1 MDNDLFIMGFPEKCV
16 LPMPENVNFFHY
28 KGLRYLEIPAEEII
42 FYIRELC
49 LFRKKRKRL
58 LNELNL
64 DKGMSER
71 QNT

>member
-1 MDNDLFIMGFPEKCV
+1 MDNDLFIMFFPEKCV

-28 KGLRYLEIPAEEII
+28 EGLRYLEIPAEEIA

-58 LNELNL
+58 LSELNL
-64 DKGMSER
+64 AKDISES